1 VFISPSSESVAAA
14 ASGFDRLIKQAETLQ
29 LTDPAAA
36 QSIWTK
42 ADHLAVDQAA
52 WVPLANTAYAQLL
65 SARAGH
71 FTLDA
76 DGLPQI
82 DQLWVR

>member
-1 VFISPSSESVAAA
+1 MEQGA
-14 ASGFDRLIKQAETLQ
+14 R
-29 LTDPAAA
+29 AA
-36 QSIWTK
+36 QSAWAR

-52 WVPLANTAYAQLL
+52 LVPLANTGYAQLL
-65 SARAGH
+65 SGWAGH

-76 DGLPQI
+76 DGFPQI